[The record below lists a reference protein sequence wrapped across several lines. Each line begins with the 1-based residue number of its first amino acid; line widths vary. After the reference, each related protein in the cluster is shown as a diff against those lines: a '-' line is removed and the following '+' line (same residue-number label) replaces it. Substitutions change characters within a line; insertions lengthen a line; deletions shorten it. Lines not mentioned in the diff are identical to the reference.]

1 MAKEIER
8 KFLVRGEAWRSAA
21 ESKSVLKQGYIASM
35 EDRSVRVR
43 ILDEKTARLT
53 MKIGRGTLTRDEFEY
68 EIPVSDAEE
77 LLENA
82 IGVIIEK
89 TRYRVPY
96 EGFVWEVD
104 VFAGAH
110 RGLVIAE
117 VEMQAETD
125 NPPLPTWLG
134 REVTGDFRYSNQALA
149 TEFEHDRHGLSHTA

>member
-8 KFLVRGEAWRSAA
+8 KFLVRSDGWRSAVQ
-21 ESKSVLKQGYIASM
+21 SKSVLKQGYVASM
-35 EDRSVRVR
+35 DDRSVRVR

-53 MKIGRGTLTRDEFEY
+53 LKIGRSTLTRDEFEY

-82 IGVIIEK
+82 IGIVIEK
-89 TRYRVPY
+89 TRHRVPH

-104 VFAGAH
+104 VFAGVH
-110 RGLVIAE
+110 RGLIIAE

-125 NPPLPTWLG
+125 SPSLPAWLG